1 MAIRLRRRL
10 ATGETRPWTLTEI
23 VQGKPLEHPSHP
35 MFVHFPVA
43 FYIATL
49 ALDILSKV
57 GTFPSAPLAT
67 TWLLLGAF
75 AASLVAVT
83 TGLVDRATTRQGS
96 GVRKKVNQHMYLQL
110 VTAVIF
116 VVNFAVR
123 WSDRH
128 VAEAKPLWLVLDVIG
143 VATLVVGQ
151 YLGGILVYNVGFR
164 VGETASSPSQSEP

>member
-10 ATGETRPWTLTEI
+10 PTGETRPWTLTEI

-49 ALDILSKV
+49 ALDILSRV
-57 GTFPSAPLAT
+57 GGFPAAPLAA

-75 AASLVAVT
+75 AASIIAVT
-83 TGLVDRATTRQGS
+83 TGLVDRATTRAGS
-96 GVRKKVNQHMYLQL
+96 AVRKKVNQHAILQL
-110 VTAVIF
+110 VTAGLF
-116 VVNFAVR
+116 VVNFAIR

-128 VAEAKPLWLVLDVIG
+128 LAEAKPLWLILDVIG
-143 VATLVVGQ
+143 VGTLVVGQ
-151 YLGGILVYNVGFR
+151 YLGGILVYKIGLR
-164 VGETASSPSQSEP
+164 VGESAASPSSPEP

>member
-10 ATGETRPWTLTEI
+10 STGETRPWTLTEI

-49 ALDILSKV
+49 ALDILSKA
-57 GTFPSAPLAT
+57 GKFPSAPLAT

-83 TGLVDRATTRQGS
+83 TGLVDRGTTRSGS
-96 GVRKKVNQHMYLQL
+96 RVRKKINQHMYLQL

-143 VATLVVGQ
+143 VATLLLGQ

-164 VGETASSPSQSEP
+164 VGETASSPPQSEP

>member
-10 ATGETRPWTLTEI
+10 PTGETRPWTLREV

-43 FYIATL
+43 FYVATL
-49 ALDILSKV
+49 ALDILSKA
-57 GTFPSAPLAT
+57 GRFPAAPPAT

-83 TGLVDRATTRQGS
+83 TGLVDRSTTRRGS
-96 GVRKKVNQHMYLQL
+96 AVRKKVDQHMYLQL
-110 VTAVIF
+110 VTAVVF

-123 WSDRH
+123 WPDRNLPG
-128 VAEAKPLWLVLDVIG
+128 AKPLWIVLDLIG
-143 VATLVVGQ
+143 VATLLLGQ
-151 YLGGILVYNVGFR
+151 YLGGVLVYRFGFR
-164 VGETASSPSQSEP
+164 VGEAGPGSSSEA